1 MIFNISK
8 QMKTFNR
15 LIFISLILFGSDYL
29 QAQNQLVLS
38 VDSAIQFALMHNKTL
53 INSQFAIENS
63 NQKYKESVSYWLPQV
78 SAAVDYS
85 NFLGAEASLQL
96 NPMAPPAVIEFNPT
110 SNFKATATQ
119 IIFNGSVYVGI
130 QLAQLAKDLSTQT
143 YKKDELTVKEQTIQ
157 AYYIILVSERI
168 MDIINKNIENAQQIY
183 EKTNNLAKAGM
194 IEETEAKKLSVM
206 VTTVQNAKKS
216 TERQI
221 ELGYNLLLL
230 QLGLES
236 DTSIKLT
243 TGIDEISSKYII
255 SKEGSETFNIQNNLD
270 YKLIELQSK
279 ISKKAIDLKKVN
291 YLPSLVSFYSHTE
304 KIEKAAFDMTPKNV
318 LGLTLNIP
326 IFSSGQRCAQL
337 NQAKITYK
345 ITENSKA
352 LVKQQLTLQEK
363 QLRYNYKNLY
373 DQYINQKEN
382 AAVAKEVLDKMNIK
396 YQQGLVSSLELTSA
410 NSAYL
415 TAETN
420 LTTIMLELLNAE
432 LALRKMNNNL

>member
-1 MIFNISK
+1 MIINISK
-8 QMKTFNR
+8 RMKTFNR
-15 LIFISLILFGSDYL
+15 IIILSLILFGAGSL
-29 QAQNQLVLS
+29 KAQNQLALS
-38 VDSAIQFALMHNKTL
+38 LDSAIQFALTHNKTL
-53 INSQFAIENS
+53 INSQYAIENS

-337 NQAKITYK
+337 NQARITYK

-373 DQYINQKEN
+373 EQYINQKEN
-382 AAVAKEVLDKMNIK
+382 AEVAKEILEKMNIK
-396 YQQGLVSSLELTSA
+396 YQQGLVSSLEFTSA
-410 NSAYL
+410 NSTYL

-420 LTTIMLELLNAE
+420 LTSIMLELLNAE

>member
-1 MIFNISK
+1 MIINISK
-8 QMKTFNR
+8 RMKTFNR
-15 LIFISLILFGSDYL
+15 IIILSLILFGAGSL
-29 QAQNQLVLS
+29 KAQNQLALS
-38 VDSAIQFALMHNKTL
+38 LDSAIQFALTHNKTL
-53 INSQFAIENS
+53 INSQYAIENS

-279 ISKKAIDLKKVN
+279 ISKKAIDLKKAN

-337 NQAKITYK
+337 SQAKITHK

-363 QLRYNYKNLY
+363 QLSYNYKNLY

-382 AAVAKEVLDKMNIK
+382 TAVAKEVLDKMNIK

-415 TAETN
+415 TAETT
-420 LTTIMLELLNAE
+420 LTTTMLELLNAE

>member
-337 NQAKITYK
+337 NQARITYK

-373 DQYINQKEN
+373 EQYINQKEN
-382 AAVAKEVLDKMNIK
+382 AEVAKEILEKMNIK

-410 NSAYL
+410 NSTYL

-420 LTTIMLELLNAE
+420 LTSIMLELLNAE

>member
-1 MIFNISK
+1 
-8 QMKTFNR
+8 MKTFNR

-337 NQAKITYK
+337 NQARITYK

-352 LVKQQLTLQEK
+352 LVKKQLTLKEK
-363 QLRYNYKNLY
+363 QLRYN
-373 DQYINQKEN
+373 
-382 AAVAKEVLDKMNIK
+382 
-396 YQQGLVSSLELTSA
+396 
-410 NSAYL
+410 
-415 TAETN
+415 
-420 LTTIMLELLNAE
+420 
-432 LALRKMNNNL
+432 